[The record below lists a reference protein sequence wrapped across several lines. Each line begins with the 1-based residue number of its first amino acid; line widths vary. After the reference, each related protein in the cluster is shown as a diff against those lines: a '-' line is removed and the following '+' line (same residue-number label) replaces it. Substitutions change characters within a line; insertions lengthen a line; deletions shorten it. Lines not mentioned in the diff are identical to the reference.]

1 MTGKGPQL
9 LTGTAVELTGV
20 TKSFGDVQALDG
32 ADLSVLPG
40 TLVAVLGPSGCGKT
54 TLLRAVAGFE
64 RIDGGT
70 IAVGGHCVAGPGV
83 HVPPEGRQVGIVPQD
98 QALFPH
104 LTVAKNV
111 GFGLDRKPGRA
122 ERVDA
127 MLELAGLPGLG
138 DRMPHE
144 LSGGQQQ
151 RVALARALAPA
162 PSVVLLDEPFA
173 NLDAALRV
181 SIRTEVRE
189 ILRASGATALF
200 VTHDQEEALSTADV
214 VAVMHAGRVIQAGIP
229 EEIYRRPADPWVAG
243 LRRQR
248 QHARRRGRRP
258 GQGILR
264 PGRDRVPGERRRAAA
279 APGRCDW
286 WCGPSSCGSY
296 RARWATPS
304 STTTSTSATTPW
316 PRSPSTTAP
325 AWWCGPPPA
334 PSRPTA
340 PGCSSPATARSWP
353 SGADGVGRP
362 VAFGVTTAS

>member
-9 LTGTAVELTGV
+9 LTGTEVELTGV
-20 TKSFGDVQALDG
+20 SKSFGGVQALDG
-32 ADLSVLPG
+32 ADLSVSRG

-70 IAVGGHCVAGPGV
+70 IAVGGHCMAGPGV
-83 HVPPEGRQVGIVPQD
+83 HVPPEARQVGIVPQA

-111 GFGLDRKPGRA
+111 GFGLDRRKPGRA
-122 ERVDA
+122 ERVEA
-127 MLELAGLPGLG
+127 MLELAGLAGLG
-138 DRMPHE
+138 DRMPHQ

-162 PSVVLLDEPFA
+162 PAVVLLDEPFA

-214 VAVMHAGRVIQAGIP
+214 VAVMHAGRVIQVGIP

-243 LRRQR
+243 FVGNANMLEGEAAGPGKASCALGVIEYRGNGTGGGGTLRLVVRPEQLR
-248 QHARRRGRRP
+248 LVPSAVGDAVVDDHQYFGHDALARV
-258 GQGILR
+258 ILHDGTTLVVR
-264 PGRDRVPGERRRAAA
+264 ASTGSLPPDGARVFVT
-279 APGRCDW
+279 CD
-286 WCGPSSCGSY
+286 SE
-296 RARWATPS
+296 
-304 STTTSTSATTPW
+304 
-316 PRSPSTTAP
+316 
-325 AWWCGPPPA
+325 
-334 PSRPTA
+334 
-340 PGCSSPATARSWP
+340 
-353 SGADGVGRP
+353 VM
-362 VAFGVTTAS
+362 AFGA

>member
-1 MTGKGPQL
+1 MTAKGPQL
-9 LTGTAVELTGV
+9 LTGTEVELSGV
-20 TKSFGDVQALDG
+20 TKSFGDVRALDG
-32 ADLSVLPG
+32 ADLSVAPG

-64 RIDGGT
+64 RIDDGT
-70 IAVGGHCVAGPGV
+70 ISVGGHCVAGPGV

-104 LTVAKNV
+104 LTVARNV

-122 ERVDA
+122 ERVEA
-127 MLELAGLPGLG
+127 MLDLAGLPGLG

-151 RVALARALAPA
+151 RVALARALAPS

-243 LRRQR
+243 FVGNANMLRGEAAGPGKASCALGVLEYRGSGRGGGAAGPLRLVVRPEQLR
-248 QHARRRGRRP
+248 LVPSAVGDAVIDDHQYFGHDALAKVTLHDGTTLVVRASTGSLPPDGARVFVTC
-258 GQGILR
+258 
-264 PGRDRVPGERRRAAA
+264 DGE
-279 APGRCDW
+279 
-286 WCGPSSCGSY
+286 
-296 RARWATPS
+296 
-304 STTTSTSATTPW
+304 
-316 PRSPSTTAP
+316 
-325 AWWCGPPPA
+325 
-334 PSRPTA
+334 
-340 PGCSSPATARSWP
+340 
-353 SGADGVGRP
+353 VM
-362 VAFGVTTAS
+362 AFGA